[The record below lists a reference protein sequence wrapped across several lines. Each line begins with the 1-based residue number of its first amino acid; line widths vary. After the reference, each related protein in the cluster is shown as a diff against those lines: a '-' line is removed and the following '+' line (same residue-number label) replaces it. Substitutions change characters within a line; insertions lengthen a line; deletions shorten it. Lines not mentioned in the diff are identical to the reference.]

1 MNTRIFVCVAAV
13 AASAVFFGSH
23 AVSYA
28 HAQEAKTRWLI
39 DEPNPDDPAKPAP
52 KAAAS
57 APVAANGAAPAAGGT
72 NEHGLVVVKNPD
84 TGNPAMIA
92 EGKELFVSYA
102 CSGCHGAGGG
112 GGMCP
117 AVINDIWVYGS
128 DDTTLFNLV
137 KLGSTGLQAKGYT
150 RIGHEN
156 VVGEM
161 PPFAAVVTDE
171 QLWKL
176 IAYVRS
182 KYAGDAALKNW

>member
-1 MNTRIFVCVAAV
+1 MNTRLLFCAAAI
-13 AASAVFFGSH
+13 AACAAYAGTHAMSSAQAAEVKEH
-23 AVSYA
+23 
-28 HAQEAKTRWLI
+28 WLI
-39 DEPNPDDPAKPAP
+39 DEPNPNDPATQKAAAATA
-52 KAAAS
+52 AAAS
-57 APVAANGAAPAAGGT
+57 AKPSATGAD
-72 NEHGLVVVKNPD
+72 HGLTEVKNPD

-92 EGKELFVSYA
+92 EGKELFVSMA

-137 KLGSTGLQAKGYT
+137 KLGSAGLQAKGFT

-161 PPFAAVVTDE
+161 PPFAAIVTDE

-182 KYAGDAALKNW
+182 KYAGDPALKNW